1 MVCVIDLLRFRI
13 FLWKRFG
20 VLRFKI
26 GEYFGELILNIFNG
40 GLNNGKFVKIMF
52 WKYCI
57 KNIFLIW
64 ILFMMMIRKFKIF
77 DFFYYFLFLL
87 KIGE

>member
-40 GLNNGKFVKIMF
+40 GLNIGKFVKIMF
-52 WKYCI
+52 WKY
-57 KNIFLIW
+57 
-64 ILFMMMIRKFKIF
+64 
-77 DFFYYFLFLL
+77 
-87 KIGE
+87 